1 MIRKTLL
8 LCISVI
14 SLSLVGVNACSSAAD
29 ADELARQQAEARAQA
44 QREQAE
50 KERQQNLSVWESDLY
65 DDSRFKL
72 DIKVSEQERK
82 IAKSFART
90 FVRRLKDGNIYIHY
104 LLSELKKNDLPI
116 ELVAIPML
124 ESGLNTR
131 AKSRSGAHGMWQ
143 YMRHT
148 GNSLGLHKEG
158 NYDEIYDFTEST
170 KASLKYFKHLY
181 EVMDHNWDLAAAAYN
196 QGEYGVK
203 KALEAAKAR
212 GVKEIN
218 INTVKISASARAYV
232 NRFHAFAD
240 LLKNP
245 GDYGITPPHIKNRP
259 AFKRV
264 EIAGRIDS
272 MKKASEMSGVSLET
286 LRVLNAGYLSD
297 SLKGGSTHGLI
308 VPVANASRLEHAIE
322 SYKVSPQS
330 DTADNRK
337 ASETDANSAD
347 VKL

>member
-14 SLSLVGVNACSSAAD
+14 SFSLVGVNACNSTANADLLSS
-29 ADELARQQAEARAQA
+29 QAEARAQA

-50 KERQQNLSVWESDLY
+50 RERQQNLSVWESDLC
-65 DDSRFKL
+65 DASRFKL
-72 DIKVSEQERK
+72 NVKATEQERK
-82 IAKSFART
+82 IARSFAKT
-90 FVRRLKDGNIYIHY
+90 FERRLKDGNIYIHY

-124 ESGLNTR
+124 ESGLNTK

-158 NYDEIYDFTEST
+158 NYDEIYDFTEAT

-203 KALEAAKAR
+203 RALENAKAR
-212 GVKEIN
+212 GVKDIN
-218 INTVKISASARAYV
+218 INTVKISPAARAYV

-245 GDYGITPPHIKNRP
+245 QSYGITPPHIKNRP

-286 LRVLNAGYLSD
+286 LKVLNAGYLSD
-297 SLKGGSTHGLI
+297 SLKSGSNHGLI
-308 VPVANASRLEHAIE
+308 VPVANASRLESAIE
-322 SYKVSPQS
+322 SYKVSPRN

-337 ASETDANSAD
+337 TAEADKKQTD